1 LKTTR
6 RTFVSAAG
14 AGTVATLVGRGAV
27 SAQPLP
33 SERRRASYDVVV
45 VGAGV
50 FGAWTAYH
58 LQRSGR
64 SVLLVDQ
71 YGPGNSRA
79 SSGGESRVI
88 RMGYGADELY
98 TRWSMGSLEQ
108 WQALFAEIG
117 QTLFYPTGVLWMAH
131 GQDAYSLQ
139 SLEVIARLGV
149 KHERL
154 DAQVLASRYPQIDVT
169 GIDWAILEPESGVLL
184 ARRAVAAVA
193 QQAFRSGAEY
203 LAGHVAEPKGS
214 GRLTSITTQ
223 SGETVSA
230 GTFVFA
236 CGPWLGKVFPALLAE
251 RIFATRQEVY
261 FFGVPP
267 GDRGFSYP
275 QMPTWVDFG
284 DEMYGL
290 PDIESRGFKIALD
303 AHGEPIDPDAAQRTP
318 TPALVQRVRDFV
330 ARRFPTLADAPVVET
345 RVCQY
350 ENTSSGDFLIDRHPE
365 LENVW
370 LVGGG
375 SGHGFKHGPALGEYT
390 AARIQDGGA
399 VEERFTL
406 AKKEKVQKRS
416 VF

>member
-1 LKTTR
+1 MTTR

-14 AGTVATLVGRGAV
+14 MGAAGVAVGRAAG
-27 SAQPLP
+27 QPLP
-33 SERRRASYDVVV
+33 AARRRPSYDVVV
-45 VGAGV
+45 IGAGV
-50 FGAWTAYH
+50 FGSWAAYH
-58 LQRSGR
+58 LQKAGR

-98 TRWSMGSLEQ
+98 SRWSMRSLDQ
-108 WQALFAEIG
+108 WKALFAEIG
-117 QTLFYPTGVLWMAH
+117 QTLFYPTGVLWMVH
-131 GQDAYSLQ
+131 GQDPYSLS

-154 DAQVLASRYPQIDVT
+154 DASALAKRYPQLDAS
-169 GIDWAILEPESGVLL
+169 GLEWAILEPESGVLL
-184 ARRAVAAVA
+184 ARRAVAATA
-193 QQAFRSGAEY
+193 NQAFGAGVEY
-203 LAGHVAEPKGS
+203 LGAHVAAPQGK
-214 GRLTSITTQ
+214 GRLSSITTRA
-223 SGETVSA
+223 GETVSA
-230 GTFVFA
+230 GAFVFA
-236 CGPWLGKVFPALLAE
+236 CGPWLGKIFPDLLKE

-267 GDRGFSYP
+267 GDRRFSHP

-284 DEMYGL
+284 DEMYGI
-290 PDIESRGFKIALD
+290 PDLESRGFKIALD
-303 AHGEPIDPDAAQRTP
+303 AHGEPIDPDTAERTS
-318 TPALVQRVRDFV
+318 TPALVERVRAFV
-330 ARRFPTLADAPVVET
+330 KRRFPALAAAPLVET

-350 ENTSSGDFLIDRHPE
+350 ENTSSGDFLIDHHPDF
-365 LENVW
+365 ENVW

-375 SGHGFKHGPALGEYT
+375 SGHGFKHGPAVGEYV
-390 AARIQDGGA
+390 AARVQDGAA
-399 VEERFTL
+399 VEDRFTL